1 MIYRFMVIVP
11 ALLLCSCPPSRLAAP
26 VKHLLLGEVVP
37 QAKIRSETE
46 GIIEMNGITIYLG
59 RNDLRRKQFL
69 IDSLDLLK
77 PGEYHEIDMRFAG
90 QIILRSGKEAH
101 D

>member
-1 MIYRFMVIVP
+1 MIYRLMIIVP
-11 ALLLCSCPPSRLAAP
+11 GLLLCSCPPNRHAAP
-26 VKHLLLGEVVP
+26 VKYLLLGEVVP
-37 QAKIRSETE
+37 QAKISSETE
-46 GIIEMNGITIYLG
+46 GIIEMNGITIFLG
-59 RNDLRRKQFL
+59 RNDLKRKQFL

-77 PGEYHEIDMRFAG
+77 PGAYREIDMRYAG